1 MRLALSLLGVAYSM
15 AAAASSRAV
24 PSASSPAPGATAVH
38 VDHLIL
44 GIGDLDAGI
53 RQFEERTGVR
63 PLFGGEH
70 PGRGTRNAL
79 VSLGADHYIEILAPQ
94 PGAPPSEAYPG
105 LQSLTSLTPLG
116 WAVSVRDLDGVRR
129 RIGDAGFGL
138 SEVKPGSRARPDG
151 TLLEWKTFEV
161 NRPALIAIPFFIR
174 WGDGTTH
181 PSQDS
186 PGGCRLERLRVVTP
200 NADDVR
206 RLFAALPLEVAVDA
220 GTRGALEVTLQ
231 CPKGSAAFRGS
242 VGG

>member
-1 MRLALSLLGVAYSM
+1 MVGMRLALSLLGLACSMIAVA
-15 AAAASSRAV
+15 A
-24 PSASSPAPGATAVH
+24 PAPAVRAAVR

-63 PLFGGEH
+63 PKLGGEH

-94 PGAPPSEAYPG
+94 PGAPPAEAYPG
-105 LQSLTSLTPLG
+105 LPALTSLTPLG
-116 WAVSVRDLDGVRR
+116 WAVSVRDLDDVRR

-161 NRPALIAIPFFIR
+161 TKPALGAIPFFIR
-174 WGDGTTH
+174 WGDSTTH
-181 PSQDS
+181 PSMDS
-186 PGGCRLERLRVVTP
+186 PTGCRLERLRVVSP
-200 NADDVR
+200 NAEDVR
-206 RLFAALPLEVAVDA
+206 RLFAALPLDVAVDA
-220 GTRGALEVTLQ
+220 GARGALELTLACPNGPVT
-231 CPKGSAAFRGS
+231 FRGT